1 MDPISLTLGIAPLCI
16 GALKGAKH
24 AKSKIK
30 LLKHHSREVSRLR
43 KRLKTQMSI
52 FRDESQLLLQDA
64 GVDPDSAAQMMN
76 DYSHHFWAGADLE
89 EQISSFADKKYP
101 DMKQITGEIHSQVA
115 NYDAE
120 LSKLE
125 DSGESSSRGK
135 VSLRPPAPRS
145 AVQGAICN
153 WIKTELKYCS
163 LR

>member
-1 MDPISLTLGIAPLCI
+1 MDPVSLALGIAPLCI

-64 GVDPDSAAQMMN
+64 GVDPNFAAEMMA
-76 DYSHHFWAGADLE
+76 DYSHHFWTGAGLE
-89 EQISSFADKKYP
+89 EQIRSFVDKRYP
-101 DMKQITGEIHSQVA
+101 EMKQVTEEIHGQVD
-115 NYDAE
+115 NIDAE

-125 DSGESSSRGK
+125 DSGETSNRGK
-135 VSLRPPAPRS
+135 VSLCPPCLS
-145 AVQGAICN
+145 
-153 WIKTELKYCS
+153 
-163 LR
+163 